1 MSSSCRKRSYVHT
14 GCIMIEIFE
23 YAIRGIKAVVQY
35 TKDKLI
41 LITNKLVNVYKWD
54 FWLFCSLLQIIL
66 YYLRRVC
73 IYNCYLIYNA
83 HPIAQQV
90 NCH

>member
-41 LITNKLVNVYKWD
+41 LITNKLVNVYK
-54 FWLFCSLLQIIL
+54 
-66 YYLRRVC
+66 
-73 IYNCYLIYNA
+73 
-83 HPIAQQV
+83 
-90 NCH
+90 